1 MSVAA
6 ASGLERIARAF
17 AKAKAED
24 RLAVVI
30 YLTVGYPDRASTA
43 ALLRAALDGGADVLE
58 LGVPFSD
65 PLADGPAIQ
74 LASQAALDQGVT
86 LDDVYA
92 LAKGVRA
99 RHPALPLVAMTYAN
113 PVLARGMERFAREAK
128 AAGIDGVIVSD
139 LPPEERPDVW
149 GALSSAGLDTIPLV
163 APTTSEARLPLVVG
177 RASGFVYCL
186 SRTGVTG
193 DDRAFAT
200 ELGGLVAR
208 VRALTDLP
216 VGIGFGVSDAAKA
229 RFVAERADL
238 VIVGAAIAR
247 RVEEAR
253 PGGADAIV
261 SAVGA
266 FARELA
272 AAVAAVEKPA

>member
-1 MSVAA
+1 MG
-6 ASGLERIARAF
+6 SGLEATFRGLRDSGRAGLVPF
-17 AKAKAED
+17 
-24 RLAVVI
+24 
-30 YLTVGYPDRASTA
+30 LTAGYPDRATCA
-43 ALLRAALDGGADVLE
+43 RLLDALADAGAVAIE
-58 LGVPFSD
+58 LGVPFTD

-74 LASQAALDQGVT
+74 ISSQVALDQGVT

-92 LAKGVRA
+92 LARGVKSS
-99 RHPALPLVAMTYAN
+99 HPALPLVAMTYAN
-113 PVLARGMERFAREAK
+113 PLLSRGVELFAGEMK
-128 AAGIDGVIVSD
+128 AAGVDGVIVTD

-149 GALSSAGLDTIPLV
+149 DALRAAGLDTVPLV
-163 APTTSEARLPLVVG
+163 APTMAEARLPLVVG

-193 DDRAFAT
+193 DDRAFAA
-200 ELGGLVAR
+200 ELDGLVAR

-247 RVEEAR
+247 RIEEAR
-253 PGGADAIV
+253 AKGADAV
-261 SAVGA
+261 VAAVGA
-266 FARELA
+266 FTRELA
-272 AAVAAVEKPA
+272 AAVAAVAKG